1 MISYIPIWVD
11 HYRIMVS
18 KMGEH
23 PKIAPTS
30 TGLVY
35 DGLGGHMRLY
45 HTNVGYTIWLF
56 NIAMGNPQN

>member
-1 MISYIPIWVD
+1 MSPGKSLELWLARGNI
-11 HYRIMVS
+11 
-18 KMGEH
+18 

-56 NIAMGNPQN
+56 NIAMENPQNK